1 MSEKRGKQSTIK
13 KLNQKRTKDNK
24 ALSQKKMKNEHGKK
38 LDKMQ

>member
-13 KLNQKRTKDNK
+13 KLNQKRRKDNK
-24 ALSQKKMKNEHGKK
+24 ALNKKTKKEHGKK